1 MGVKSLLRPHQR
13 SHPSGNFSVIYDMA
27 GEIAIAAILFAKLPG
42 GILRAG
48 GGIGPLKVCA
58 FLAAVGVVAC
68 QHTATTEPAARVHF
82 VIVPQACS
90 SVLPVEF
97 SIDGRLV
104 GTDTFR
110 VDVAGPRM
118 TSRDFEAS
126 PGSHVVGARVTGGFV
141 WPNQTL
147 SMAAGAVVSDSLPFS
162 CS

>member
-1 MGVKSLLRPHQR
+1 MFPRIHVWT
-13 SHPSGNFSVIYDMA
+13 V
-27 GEIAIAAILFAKLPG
+27 
-42 GILRAG
+42 
-48 GGIGPLKVCA
+48 
-58 FLAAVGVVAC
+58 LAAVGVVAC

-97 SIDGRLV
+97 SIDGQLV

-110 VDVAGPRM
+110 VDVVNPRT
-118 TSRDFEAS
+118 TSRDFDTS

-147 SMAAGAVVSDSLPFS
+147 SMAAGAVVADSLPFS

>member
-1 MGVKSLLRPHQR
+1 LPDFARQDVLLLGLRR
-13 SHPSGNFSVIYDMA
+13 
-27 GEIAIAAILFAKLPG
+27 AIAMFPKL
-42 GILRAG
+42 R
-48 GGIGPLKVCA
+48 VWSV
-58 FLAAVGVVAC
+58 LAVTGVVAC
-68 QHTATTEPAARVHF
+68 QHAATTEPAARVHF

-110 VDVAGPRM
+110 VAVVSPRT
-118 TSRDFEAS
+118 TSRDFETS
-126 PGSHVVGARVTGGFV
+126 PGQHVVGARVAGGFV

-147 SMAAGAVVSDSLPFS
+147 SMAAGAVVADSLPFS